1 MVDCANLMA
10 LSVLNPLIR
19 AAVKVNKS
27 ETLFLLS
34 SHPHKIESTILP
46 GKGQLISKCLFG
58 IFNSPKKQTKNST
71 LLLWY
76 LKSNCFHSF
85 FGRIEDTKR
94 TFRN

>member
-27 ETLFLLS
+27 ETQFLLL

-46 GKGQLISKCLFG
+46 GSLYFRVKFCDKE
-58 IFNSPKKQTKNST
+58 TK
-71 LLLWY
+71 
-76 LKSNCFHSF
+76 
-85 FGRIEDTKR
+85 TK
-94 TFRN
+94 T

>member
-46 GKGQLISKCLFG
+46 GKGQLISKCLLG
-58 IFNSPKKQTKNST
+58 IFNSPKK
-71 LLLWY
+71 
-76 LKSNCFHSF
+76 
-85 FGRIEDTKR
+85 
-94 TFRN
+94 